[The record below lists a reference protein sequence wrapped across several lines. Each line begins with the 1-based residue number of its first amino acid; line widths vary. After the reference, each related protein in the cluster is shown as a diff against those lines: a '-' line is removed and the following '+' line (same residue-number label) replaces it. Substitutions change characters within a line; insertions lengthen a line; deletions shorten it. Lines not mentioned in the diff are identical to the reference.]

1 MTNAI
6 RITIAHHC
14 PNQGFD
20 RTFTWRVLH
29 EPPNRYMPTLND
41 MSSITIW
48 HNPRCSK
55 SRQTLQLIVDSGVE
69 PTIVEYLKTPPSK
82 AELTEALQK
91 LGLEPRDLMRKKEV
105 PYEEL
110 SLGDEGLTQEELLA
124 AMIDNPVLIERPIV
138 FRGKRAVIG
147 RPPENVLDLLA

>member
-1 MTNAI
+1 M
-6 RITIAHHC
+6 C
-14 PNQGFD
+14 SF
-20 RTFTWRVLH
+20 
-29 EPPNRYMPTLND
+29 ND

-55 SRQTLQLIVDSGVE
+55 SRQTLQLIVDSGAE

-91 LGLEPRDLMRKKEV
+91 LGLE
-105 PYEEL
+105 
-110 SLGDEGLTQEELLA
+110 
-124 AMIDNPVLIERPIV
+124 RPIV